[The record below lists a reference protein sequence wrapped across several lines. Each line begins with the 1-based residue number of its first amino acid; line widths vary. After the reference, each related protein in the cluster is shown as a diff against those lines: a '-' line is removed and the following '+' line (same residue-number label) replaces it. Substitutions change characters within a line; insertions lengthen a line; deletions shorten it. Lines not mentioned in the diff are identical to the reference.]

1 MKAALRKGN
10 SLLTCLKNPFFGIEN
25 SQATLK
31 LSFSPLP
38 ISFVWISCSETCY
51 KQMNIQ
57 TTGFRRK
64 QKSPKGLFF
73 NLSDTIFFSK
83 NKRIIR

>member
-31 LSFSPLP
+31 ITVNYPLP
-38 ISFVWISCSETCY
+38 ISFVGYHALRHAI
-51 KQMNIQ
+51 
-57 TTGFRRK
+57 
-64 QKSPKGLFF
+64 
-73 NLSDTIFFSK
+73 
-83 NKRIIR
+83 NK